1 MLQCTSSVNVDLRKL
16 FFVTTDGAPVM
27 TAKVKG
33 FTALLKNHIVSL
45 RHSDCFVK
53 LHCVCVIHQEAL
65 CTKAANLQ
73 SVMIVAM

>member
-45 RHSDCFVK
+45 GHSGNFVK
-53 LHCVCVIHQEAL
+53 LHCVIHQEAL
-65 CTKAANLQ
+65 CAKAANLQ
-73 SVMIVAM
+73 SVMIKAMQI